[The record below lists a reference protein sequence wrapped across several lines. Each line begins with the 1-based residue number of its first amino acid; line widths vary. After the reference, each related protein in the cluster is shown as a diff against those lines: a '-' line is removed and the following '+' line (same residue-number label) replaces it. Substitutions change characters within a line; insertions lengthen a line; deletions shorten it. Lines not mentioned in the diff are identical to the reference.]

1 MVRRCLGSAVSQ
13 MVCQKAVIFSVCQ
26 AAFGPKDIKKFG
38 VIVGVCGCRKNRERP
53 NRKNAAQKSNLA
65 Q

>member
-1 MVRRCLGSAVSQ
+1 